1 MVKTLC
7 RDCGAL
13 ALSAAA
19 PERCGDCGSPRLV
32 SHAALDTLA
41 IAHVDCDAFMP
52 QSKNANGPIS
62 PIVP

>member
-7 RDCGAL
+7 RDCGAV

-19 PERCGDCGSPRLV
+19 AERCGDCGSPRLV

-41 IAHVDCDAFMP
+41 FAP
-52 QSKNANGPIS
+52 TTSRPPKNANGPIS